1 LRRLILPRA
10 GITLAAIGLFFLL
23 RPDAFGFV
31 SSLGLSEAHQ
41 IRDAY
46 RRRAWLVS
54 AKLDGAVPYLS
65 WSAVMKRMPPDSHL
79 EQFDAIRTGYV
90 KVKALGPEP
99 CPVLWETPIGD
110 FWGRTDDGGV
120 LQLLIRE
127 QYGERF
133 GPGPAYEAHVY
144 QMDPVVIRSGDVVLD
159 AGAHLG
165 TFSKAALDKGAGKV
179 VAFEPEPG
187 NAACYKRTFA
197 KEISQG
203 RVALVEAALWDAP
216 GALTLTGAASFSDV
230 GSVVL
235 YQPEPSGVQVKA
247 TTIDETVQQLHL
259 ERVDFVKMDIEGAER
274 HALSGGRETLARFG
288 PRMAICTYHLKDDPV
303 AIPQVVMAARPSYKT
318 FSGPRQV
325 YFY

>member
-1 LRRLILPRA
+1 MRTRYIKTIAALIALLLIGCVW
-10 GITLAAIGLFFLL
+10 GIIPL
-23 RPDAFGFV
+23 
-31 SSLGLSEAHQ
+31 
-41 IRDAY
+41 
-46 RRRAWLVS
+46 RRRAWLVG
-54 AKLDGAVPYLS
+54 AKLDGSVPYLN
-65 WSAVMKRMPPDSHL
+65 WSDVLQRMPPHSGIGEL
-79 EQFDAIRTGYV
+79 DAIRTGYV
-90 KVKALGPEP
+90 RVKAMGPEP

-133 GPGPAYEAHVY
+133 GPGPAYHAHVY
-144 QMDPVVIRSGDVVLD
+144 QLDPVVIHSGDVVLD

-179 VAFEPEPG
+179 VAFEPEPT
-187 NAACYKRTFA
+187 NATCYKRTFA
-197 KEISQG
+197 KEIAQG
-203 RVALVEAALWDAP
+203 KVILVEAALWDAS
-216 GALTLTGAASFSDV
+216 GALKLIGGDDASEI
-230 GSVVL
+230 GSVVF
-235 YQPEPSGVQVKA
+235 YRQEPSGVQVKA
-247 TTIDETVQQLHL
+247 TTIDETVRQLRL

-288 PRMAICTYHLKDDPV
+288 PRMAICTYHVDDDPV
-303 AIPQVVMAARPSYKT
+303 VIPQVVMAARPSYKT